1 MEEQKMEKQT
11 ISNFYDDF
19 EEIVREIKKQIVGQD
34 EIIRKVLIGIIA
46 GGNILMEGTP
56 GLGKTVL
63 VKTFSKVL
71 DLPFSRIQF
80 TPDLM
85 PADITGTEIINKNA
99 EGLAFQF
106 EKGPIF
112 SSLILADEINRA
124 TPKTQSAL
132 LEAMQEKTVTIGK
145 NTYKLE
151 EPFFVLATENPLEME
166 GTYSLPEAQ
175 LDRFMFK
182 LNIDL
187 PEMEDLF
194 KIIDLTVDEE
204 NEPNIEK
211 RATKEKIL
219 ALKKMA
225 MKVPVAANV
234 KEKAIKIM
242 LSTHPDRSE
251 IALVKDYVKC
261 GASPRGIQAIV
272 AAAKVRALSEGTF
285 HVSLEDIYAVA
296 VPCLRHRIFLNFK
309 AMADQV
315 DTDRIIKE
323 ILKKVK

>member
-1 MEEQKMEKQT
+1 MEESM
-11 ISNFYDDF
+11 IRNFYDDF
-19 EEIVREIKKQIVGQD
+19 EEIVREIKKQIIGQD

-85 PADITGTEIINKNA
+85 PADITGTELVKQNQDGIS
-99 EGLAFQF
+99 FHF

-145 NTYKLE
+145 TTYKLD

-187 PEMEDLF
+187 PQMEDLF
-194 KIIDLTVDEE
+194 KIIDLTVEKE
-204 NEPNIEK
+204 NEPNIQK

-219 ALKKMA
+219 AMKKAA
-225 MKVPVAANV
+225 MKVPVAAKV
-234 KEKAIKIM
+234 KEKVIKIM
-242 LSTHPDRSE
+242 ISTHPDRSE
-251 IALVKDYVKC
+251 LQIVKDYVKC
-261 GASPRGIQAIV
+261 GASPRGVQSII
-272 AAAKVRALSEGTF
+272 AASKVRALSEGRF
-285 HVSLEDIYAVA
+285 HVALEDIYDLAI
-296 VPCLRHRIFLNFK
+296 PCLRHRIFLNFK
-309 AMADQV
+309 AMADKV
-315 DTDRIIKE
+315 DTDWIIKE

>member
-1 MEEQKMEKQT
+1 MEEA
-11 ISNFYDDF
+11 IIRNFYDDF
-19 EEIVREIKKQIVGQD
+19 EEIEREIKKQIVGQD
-34 EIIRKVLIGIIA
+34 EIIKKVLIGIIA
-46 GGNILMEGTP
+46 GGNVLMEGTP

-85 PADITGTEIINKNA
+85 PADITGTEIVNKNA
-99 EGLAFQF
+99 EGLEFHF

-112 SSLILADEINRA
+112 SSLVLADEINRA

-182 LNIDL
+182 LNIEL
-187 PEMEDLF
+187 PQMEDLF
-194 KIIDLTVDEE
+194 KIIDLTVDQE
-204 NEPNIEK
+204 NEPNIK
-211 RATKEKIL
+211 KCATKEKIL
-219 ALKKMA
+219 SLKKAA
-225 MKVPVAANV
+225 MKVPIASNI
-234 KEKAIKIM
+234 KEKVIKIM

-251 IALVKDYVKC
+251 IKLVKDYVKC
-261 GASPRGIQAIV
+261 GASPRGIQAII
-272 AAAKVRALSEGTF
+272 AASKVRALSEGRF
-285 HVSLEDIYAVA
+285 HVSLEDIYDMAI
-296 VPCLRHRIFLNFK
+296 PCLRHRIFLNFK
-309 AMADQV
+309 AMADKV
-315 DTDRIIKE
+315 DPDMMIKE

>member
-1 MEEQKMEKQT
+1 MEEK
-11 ISNFYDDF
+11 IIRNFYDDF
-19 EEIVREIKKQIVGQD
+19 EGIVREIKKQIVGQD
-34 EIIRKVLIGIIA
+34 EIIRNLLIGIIA

-85 PADITGTEIINKNA
+85 PADITGTEIVNKK
-99 EGLAFQF
+99 EMGISFSF

-112 SSLILADEINRA
+112 SSLVLADEINRA

-166 GTYSLPEAQ
+166 GTYTLPEAQ

-182 LNIDL
+182 LNIEL
-187 PEMEDLF
+187 PKMEDMF
-194 KIIDLTVDEE
+194 KIIDITVD
-204 NEPNIEK
+204 NDHLPKIQK
-211 RATKEKIL
+211 RATREQIL
-219 ALKKMA
+219 EMKKMA
-225 MKVPVAANV
+225 MQIPIAAKV

-242 LSTHPDRSE
+242 MSTHPDRTD
-251 IALVKDYVKC
+251 IQIVKDYVKC
-261 GASPRGIQAIV
+261 GASPRGVQAII
-272 AAAKVRALSEGTF
+272 AASKVRALSEGRF
-285 HVSLEDIYAVA
+285 SVALEDIENIAFIA
-296 VPCLRHRIFLNFK
+296 LRHRIFLNFK
-309 AMADQV
+309 AMADKV
-315 DTDRIIKE
+315 DTDSILRE